1 MLLVAA
7 VIAIAVVIT
16 LKKRSQN
23 SEPELGPVPGPPG
36 QVQKKYGDA
45 LKIAMQFF
53 DVQKCMIFSPNDFP
67 FLVFAFLIHFALR
80 VLVNS

>member
-16 LKKRSQN
+16 VRKRSQN

-53 DVQKCMIFSPNDFP
+53 DVQKCMIFSSPTISQ
-67 FLVFAFLIHFALR
+67 FLHLRFLFILR
-80 VLVNS
+80 CGFW